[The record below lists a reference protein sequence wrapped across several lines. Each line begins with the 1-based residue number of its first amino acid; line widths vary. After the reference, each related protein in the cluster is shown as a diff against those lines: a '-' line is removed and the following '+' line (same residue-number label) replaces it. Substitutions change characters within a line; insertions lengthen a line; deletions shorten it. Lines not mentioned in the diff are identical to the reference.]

1 MSWGDFASN
10 VKDSPIRIKLFDSS
24 VVIQFKPK
32 SYDEVIRKLT
42 DSTMVQNIVNER
54 RKNNHDT
61 EYIVVTMHYQNEYI
75 LMENNA
81 DFDFFNNSTS
91 ITRIIYTK
99 WLNEL
104 DINGN
109 KTATNTAVNGNQNE
123 SNNVNNE
130 HKNNAIA
137 NPLNPLNNSHSLS
150 TNGLISKHLKV
161 IKFVDV
167 PGLSPTNRLNRWLQN
182 NPNMIIHQITPY
194 LTATPPLIMVVYTD
208 NSHVIVTDVN
218 NNQNRS
224 NKRKIVSGN
233 TSDDDE
239 SVKEDNEQFQPP
251 SKKQKTK
258 YRKVKLFNHYTS
270 KKHSRTQYI
279 LHCLDKN

>member
-1 MSWGDFASN
+1 
-10 VKDSPIRIKLFDSS
+10 
-24 VVIQFKPK
+24 
-32 SYDEVIRKLT
+32 
-42 DSTMVQNIVNER
+42 
-54 RKNNHDT
+54 
-61 EYIVVTMHYQNEYI
+61 MHYQNEYI

-137 NPLNPLNNSHSLS
+137 NPLDPLNNSHSLS

-167 PGLSPTNRLNRWLQN
+167 PGLSPTNRLNRWLRN

-194 LTATPPLIMVVYTD
+194 LTATPPLIMVVTQT
-208 NSHVIVTDVN
+208 IVM
-218 NNQNRS
+218 
-224 NKRKIVSGN
+224 
-233 TSDDDE
+233 
-239 SVKEDNEQFQPP
+239 
-251 SKKQKTK
+251 
-258 YRKVKLFNHYTS
+258 L
-270 KKHSRTQYI
+270 
-279 LHCLDKN
+279 